1 MKKTESAGGVVKNK
15 EGKILVVS
23 QRGTSWS
30 LPKGHIE
37 QGEDALQASRREIQE
52 ESGITDLTFI
62 KELGKYDRFKIGK
75 DGGEDT
81 SELKTLHMFLYTTN
95 ENNLK
100 PTDPDNPEARW
111 MEVEQVA
118 ELLTHP
124 KDKEFFLKILPII

>member
-52 ESGITDLTFI
+52 EIIEVSVRSPLSSNQISP
-62 KELGKYDRFKIGK
+62 R
-75 DGGEDT
+75 
-81 SELKTLHMFLYTTN
+81 TN
-95 ENNLK
+95 QRSLFAQRHRSQDA
-100 PTDPDNPEARW
+100 PY
-111 MEVEQVA
+111 V
-118 ELLTHP
+118 
-124 KDKEFFLKILPII
+124 